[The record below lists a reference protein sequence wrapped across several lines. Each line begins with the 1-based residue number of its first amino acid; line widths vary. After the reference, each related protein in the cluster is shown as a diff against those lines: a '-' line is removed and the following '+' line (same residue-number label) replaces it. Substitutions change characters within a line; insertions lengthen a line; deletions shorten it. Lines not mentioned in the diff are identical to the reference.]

1 MTCSECSKL
10 VSVIIPTYARPDNL
24 CRAIDSVLSQT
35 YPFIE
40 IIVVDDNGEG
50 CAQQLLTESILENYI
65 ANKQILYVVHK
76 ENKNGSAAR
85 NTGLNVS
92 KGDYICFLDDDDVFD
107 PQKIA
112 LQVDDLESRKEYGA
126 SYCNTV
132 LYGKRRTLY
141 KKNSCEGVLTFE
153 LLTGR
158 AEFNTSTIL
167 FRRQSLLD
175 IGGWDERFFRHQD
188 WELMVRFFRMHSI
201 CLTSRND
208 YLLKKYE
215 TDNILNRN
223 PECSIE
229 FREFFLKEMSA
240 DIDKLS
246 NAREVYRY
254 QREMLSLVLM
264 ATGAKKAGRKQFFK
278 IFKYGMPSFTA
289 FGKFIYYMIK

>member
-1 MTCSECSKL
+1 MKCSECSKL

-40 IIVVDDNGEG
+40 IIVVDDNGAG
-50 CAQQLLTESILENYI
+50 CNQQLLTESILKSYI
-65 ANKQILYVVHK
+65 SNKRIQYVVHD

-107 PQKIA
+107 SQKIA
-112 LQVDDLESRKEYGA
+112 LQVADLELRKEYGA

-141 KKNSCEGVLTFE
+141 KKNCLEGSLTFE

-175 IGGWDERFFRHQD
+175 VGGWDERFFRHQD

-208 YLLKKYE
+208 FLLKKYE
-215 TDNILNRN
+215 TDNILNIN
-223 PECSIE
+223 PERSVE

-240 DIDKLS
+240 DIDKLP

-264 ATGAKKAGRKQFFK
+264 ATGAKKTGRKQFLK
-278 IFKYGMPSFTA
+278 IFKYGMPSFAA
-289 FGKFIYYMIK
+289 FGKFVYYMVK